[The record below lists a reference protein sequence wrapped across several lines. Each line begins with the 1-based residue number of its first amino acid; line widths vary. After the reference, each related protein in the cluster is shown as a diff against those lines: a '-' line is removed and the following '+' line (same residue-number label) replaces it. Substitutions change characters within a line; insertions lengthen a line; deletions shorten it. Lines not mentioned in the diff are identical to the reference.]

1 MNKKKALFGLGT
13 LSLALLA
20 AGTVSAAANTATN
33 TTETTNTKGNRPALA
48 GKNRPE
54 LTDEQKS
61 EMEAKRS
68 EMETK
73 MTAVR
78 AAVTA
83 GDYNAWVKAQQAI
96 DEDCPLLTKIT
107 ADNFSRYAEAQKLRE
122 QAMAIDKELGLE
134 EMGRGGHGWGMGL
147 GFKMGQTAT
156 EAAQ

>member
-1 MNKKKALFGLGT
+1 MNKKKVFLGLGA
-13 LSLALLA
+13 LSLALLT
-20 AGTVSAAANTATN
+20 AGGVSAASNATAT
-33 TTETTNTKGNRPALA
+33 TTNNNRPAMA
-48 GKNRPE
+48 DRERPE
-54 LTDEQKS
+54 LTDEQKA

-96 DEDCPLLTKIT
+96 DKDCPLLTKIT

-134 EMGRGGHGWGMGL
+134 EMGRGGHGRGMGL